1 MSGLE
6 SLTKSLHK
14 TLAESNVIKDALGTP
29 PRLYDHA
36 PEDPVFP
43 YLSYGAMRGTDIG
56 GDDAPLMSYQITLHL
71 WSRYSGRSEVL
82 TLLEQ
87 VKAVLSDT
95 DTIALNLTSQN
106 LVSATILYADV
117 LRAPDGRTHH
127 GLLRLSFLTDQ

>member
-43 YLSYGAMRGTDIG
+43 YLSYGAMRSTDIG
-56 GDDAPLMSYQITLHL
+56 GDDAPLMSHQITLHL